1 MEKIYSVCIMASRSL
16 NFYIG
21 VTSNLIQRT
30 AQHKFG
36 IVPGFTGR
44 YKIHRLVYVES
55 FSDVQY
61 AIRREKQIKSWR
73 REKKIALIKQT
84 NPAWADLAEDW
95 FPKPNCRS
103 LSSLGM
109 TNRVEAESKTRS
121 SNSVRSD
128 VKS

>member
-1 MEKIYSVCIMASRSL
+1 MEKTYNVYIMASRSL
-16 NFYIG
+16 NFYVG

-36 IVPGFTGR
+36 VIPGFTDK
-44 YKIHRLVYVES
+44 YKIHRLVSVES
-55 FSDVQY
+55 FLDVRY

-95 FPKPNCRS
+95 FPKANCRS
-103 LSSLGM
+103 LAALGM
-109 TNRVEAESKTRS
+109 TGGVASALEPRPSNPAESEI
-121 SNSVRSD
+121 
-128 VKS
+128 KS

>member
-1 MEKIYSVCIMASRSL
+1 MEKTYNVYIMASRSL
-16 NFYIG
+16 NLYVG

-36 IVPGFTGR
+36 IVPGFTDR

-84 NPAWADLAEDW
+84 NPAWADLGEDW
-95 FPKPNCRS
+95 FQKANCRS
-103 LSSLGM
+103 LAALGK
-109 TNRVEAESKTRS
+109 TKRGEAESNPRS
-121 SNSVRSD
+121 SNPVGSVE
-128 VKS
+128 KS

>member
-1 MEKIYSVCIMASRSL
+1 MRWKK
-16 NFYIG
+16 
-21 VTSNLIQRT
+21 RT

-61 AIRREKQIKSWR
+61 AITREKQIKSWR

-103 LSSLGM
+103 LASLGM
-109 TNRVEAESKTRS
+109 T
-121 SNSVRSD
+121 D
-128 VKS
+128 GKSTN

>member
-1 MEKIYSVCIMASRSL
+1 MEKTYCVCIMANRSL
-16 NFYIG
+16 NFDVG

-121 SNSVRSD
+121 SNSVGSE
-128 VKS
+128 VKN